1 MKKHLILFFAGVI
14 LSYGNIKAQTVPDK
28 KEILKV
34 TGFLDHC
41 NINVTDIERSI
52 KFYEEAVGLHVNSRM
67 EAKDGSFI
75 IVKLTDDKGLY
86 ELELTWLKDHP
97 QPYELGDNESH
108 ICFRVAEDYN
118 EVFEFHKSKGWVCY
132 ENHDMH
138 LYFINDPDG
147 YWIEILPVKN
157 KSDK

>member
-1 MKKHLILFFAGVI
+1 M
-14 LSYGNIKAQTVPDK
+14 
-28 KEILKV
+28 KV

-118 EVFEFHKSKGWVCY
+118 EVFEFHKSK
-132 ENHDMH
+132 
-138 LYFINDPDG
+138 DG
-147 YWIEILPVKN
+147 FVMKTMTCISTSSTTLTDIGLKFYR
-157 KSDK
+157 

>member
-1 MKKHLILFFAGVI
+1 M
-14 LSYGNIKAQTVPDK
+14 
-28 KEILKV
+28 KV

-75 IVKLTDDKGLY
+75 IVKLTDNKGIY

-147 YWIEILPVKN
+147 YWLEILPVKKIKVTN
-157 KSDK
+157 NIA

>member
-1 MKKHLILFFAGVI
+1 M
-14 LSYGNIKAQTVPDK
+14 
-28 KEILKV
+28 KV

-118 EVFEFHKSKGWVCY
+118 EVFEFHKSK
-132 ENHDMH
+132 
-138 LYFINDPDG
+138 DG
-147 YWIEILPVKN
+147 FVMKTMTCISTSSTTLTDIGSKFYR
-157 KSDK
+157 

>member
-1 MKKHLILFFAGVI
+1 MFFVLHCSL
-14 LSYGNIKAQTVPDK
+14 LSLSLHSQKQDK
-28 KEILKV
+28 QRNYESNWI
-34 TGFLDHC
+34 LDHC

-118 EVFEFHKSKGWVCY
+118 EVFEFHKSK
-132 ENHDMH
+132 
-138 LYFINDPDG
+138 DG
-147 YWIEILPVKN
+147 FVMKIMTCISTSSTTLTDIGSKFYR
-157 KSDK
+157 